1 MNLIKNVVFL
11 LKIFDDFIEIPMI
24 KFKEVIV
31 NCYKDDMFSHYGEVF
46 QNITKKQLTKELNK
60 LVGAGFNGFNII
72 ADGKEIALSLKRKRK
87 KRK

>member
-1 MNLIKNVVFL
+1 MNFIKNVVFL

-46 QNITKKQLTKELNK
+46 QNITKKQLTK